1 MLFPQA
7 VAERE
12 FGVSPAVSQKMEQN
26 ISLWYAM
33 FIGNPPWQTCD
44 VIAVGLPAA
53 ICREIARPTL
63 AELTANITGS
73 ARADYLK
80 DCFERAEENFHSA
93 LELGLALGGVA
104 FKPYIYGEQ
113 LLVDVPADEI

>member
-1 MLFPQA
+1 MSLLTNIRGWFRNMLFPQA

-12 FGVSPAVSQKMEQN
+12 FGVSPAVSPKMEQN

-73 ARADYLK
+73 AGR
-80 DCFERAEENFHSA
+80 
-93 LELGLALGGVA
+93 
-104 FKPYIYGEQ
+104 I
-113 LLVDVPADEI
+113 I

>member
-73 ARADYLK
+73 ARAAAWHLSRIFTVSS
-80 DCFERAEENFHSA
+80 CWST
-93 LELGLALGGVA
+93 
-104 FKPYIYGEQ
+104 
-113 LLVDVPADEI
+113 